1 MGRFVLRTLGVLAAL
16 LGVLVLIAFVRVARI
31 DVGGLARHDPDG
43 TALMRQREL
52 EARARGTPYH
62 VSQHAVKLDAI
73 APALRAAVLVA
84 EDDKF
89 FSHDGFDWAGI
100 KDAAR
105 RNLRSRKVV
114 RGGST
119 ITQQLAKNLWLGTRR
134 TPWRKFEEMIL
145 AMRLERALTKRR
157 ILELYL
163 NNIEWGEGV
172 YGIDAAA
179 RHWFGVGAGGLD
191 GGQSVRL
198 AAVIINPRRF
208 SPTDPNP
215 RIQRRIKLI
224 AGRLRR
230 RGVISEGEYRATLGL
245 PAEAPAPSVDS
256 TLFTPADL
264 TSQPAEAPPEPAAL
278 EAPPTQEP
286 PTQQPPTPTPAEP
299 DSGGGLRPAH
309 GG

>member
-1 MGRFVLRTLGVLAAL
+1 MGRLVLRAFIAFVAVIAL
-16 LGVLVLIAFVRVARI
+16 FVVVAFVRVGSI
-31 DVGGLARHDPDG
+31 DVRGLAKQDPPR
-43 TALMRQREL
+43 TALMKQRER
-52 EARARGTPYH
+52 EARQKGTPYQESH
-62 VSQHAVKLDAI
+62 RSVKLDRI
-73 APALRAAVLVA
+73 SPTLRAAVLVA

-105 RNLRSRKVV
+105 RNLKTHTFS

-119 ITQQLAKNLWLGTRR
+119 ITQQLAKNLWLGTSR

-145 AMRLERALTKRR
+145 AARLERALTKRR

-163 NNIEWGEGV
+163 NNIEWGDGV

-179 RHWFGVGAGGLD
+179 RHWFGVSAAGLD
-191 GGQSVRL
+191 GRQSVRL

-208 SPTDPNP
+208 SPTDPNG

-230 RGVISEGEYRATLGL
+230 RGALSEAEYRVTLGL
-245 PAEAPAPSVDS
+245 PPEAPAPAIDS

-264 TSQPAEAPPEPAAL
+264 PPAPADSPPAETADPDTLGEPA
-278 EAPPTQEP
+278 
-286 PTQQPPTPTPAEP
+286 PTPVPAEP
-299 DSGGGLRPAH
+299 DSEPHTGAPQRPASI
-309 GG
+309 G

>member
-1 MGRFVLRTLGVLAAL
+1 MTVVGRFLLRALGVVAVLVGLLAA
-16 LGVLVLIAFVRVARI
+16 VAFVRVAPI
-31 DVGGLARHDPDG
+31 DVGGLARRDPDR
-43 TALMRQREL
+43 TALMKQRER
-52 EARARGTPYH
+52 EAKQQRKAYH
-62 VSQHAVKLDAI
+62 ESRRPVKLDGI
-73 APALRAAVLVA
+73 ARTLRAAVLVA

-105 RNLRSRKVV
+105 RDLRTRKFS

-119 ITQQLAKNLWLGTRR
+119 ITQQLAKNLWLGPGR

-145 AMRLERALTKRR
+145 AIRLERALTKRR

-163 NNIEWGEGV
+163 NNIEWGDGV

-179 RHWFGVGAGGLD
+179 RHWFGVSAAGLD
-191 GGQSVRL
+191 GRQSVRL

-208 SPTDPNP
+208 SPTDPNG

-230 RGVISEGEYRATLGL
+230 RGALSEAEYRVTLGL
-245 PAEAPAPSVDS
+245 PPEAPAPAIDS

-264 TSQPAEAPPEPAAL
+264 PVGPGEPVPAEAPPADTLGEPA
-278 EAPPTQEP
+278 
-286 PTQQPPTPTPAEP
+286 PTPVPADP
-299 DSGGGLRPAH
+299 DTGGPQRPASI
-309 GG
+309 G

>member
-1 MGRFVLRTLGVLAAL
+1 MRALWRALLVVVVLLAAF
-16 LGVLVLIAFVRVARI
+16 LVIAVVRTATI
-31 DVGGLARHDPDG
+31 DVNGLAKRDPDR
-43 TALMRQREL
+43 TALMRQRER
-52 EARARGTPYH
+52 EARGKGKAYDERH
-62 VSQHAVKLDAI
+62 HAVKLDRI
-73 APALRAAVLVA
+73 SPQLRAAVLVA

-105 RNLRSRKVV
+105 KNLKTKKFS

-119 ITQQLAKNLWLGTRR
+119 ITQQLAKNLWLGTAK

-163 NNIEWGEGV
+163 NNIEWGDGV

-179 RHWFGVGAGGLD
+179 RHWFGTGAGSLSA
-191 GGQSVRL
+191 GQSVKL
-198 AAVIINPRRF
+198 AAVIINPRRY
-208 SPTDPNP
+208 SPLEPDK

-230 RGVISEGEYRATLGL
+230 RGAITDAEYRATLGL
-245 PAEAPAPSVDS
+245 PAEAPAPGIDS

-264 TSQPAEAPPEPAAL
+264 PPGPPEPDPTTVP
-278 EAPPTQEP
+278 APEPTTEP
-286 PTQQPPTPTPAEP
+286 LPAEP
-299 DSGGGLRPAH
+299 DSGSGGAPGVGAAA
-309 GG
+309 

>member
-1 MGRFVLRTLGVLAAL
+1 MGRFVLRALGVLTALAL
-16 LGVLVLIAFVRVARI
+16 LLAVVAFIRVANI
-31 DVGGLARHDPDG
+31 DVRGLAKRDPDR
-43 TALMRQREL
+43 TALMKQRER
-52 EARARGTPYH
+52 EARQKGEPYH
-62 VSQHAVKLDAI
+62 ESQHPVKLDRI
-73 APALRAAVLVA
+73 SPALRAAVLVA

-105 RNLRSRKVV
+105 RNMKTHTFS

-119 ITQQLAKNLWLGTRR
+119 ITQQLAKNLWLGTSR

-145 AMRLERALTKRR
+145 AARLERALTKRR

-163 NNIEWGEGV
+163 NNIEWGDGV
-172 YGIDAAA
+172 YGVDAAA
-179 RHWFGVGAGGLD
+179 RRWFGVGAGGLD
-191 GGQSVRL
+191 GAQSVKL

-208 SPTDPNP
+208 SPTDPSK

-230 RGVISEGEYRATLGL
+230 RGALSEAEYRVTLGL
-245 PAEAPAPSVDS
+245 PPEAPAPAVDS

-264 TSQPAEAPPEPAAL
+264 TPQPVEAPPADSTMESAPEPGS
-278 EAPPTQEP
+278 E
-286 PTQQPPTPTPAEP
+286 PTPIPAEP
-299 DSGGGLRPAH
+299 DSGGSPRPEH
-309 GG
+309 SC